1 MNYLKIQLSLFILLS
16 TLFCQFGLVE
26 VEMDLTQIRD
36 SEKPF
41 LVSLPEDIKSYFENV
56 IYNSESEDLELEI
69 LIKIIPENVPRNGNE
84 RVITSQIL
92 ITNYV
97 DQTYLSHSV
106 KFNFSSSVNLS
117 YAPDF
122 HSLRSILDFYGLIF
136 VGSEMD
142 IWSQYGGEIY
152 FVQAEEIANMGQ
164 DSDFSDGWD
173 GRKQFI
179 EDVILFK
186 EFRNSKF
193 AFFQALDEIY
203 MEEGKFY
210 KQVNSLKLFYDVSMD
225 IPDYMME
232 FKYTRNFFK
241 AYSEEIA
248 KNFAQYKLI
257 EELKEFQLLDPE
269 NKHIYK
275 EFIFE

>member
-1 MNYLKIQLSLFILLS
+1 MNYLKIQLFLYILLS
-16 TLFCQFGLVE
+16 FLICQFGLVE
-26 VEMDLTQIRD
+26 VEMDLIQIRD
-36 SEKPF
+36 SEKLF
-41 LVSLPEDIKSYFENV
+41 LKSLPEDIKSYFENV
-56 IYNSESEDLELEI
+56 VYNSEFEDLDLEL

-92 ITNYV
+92 FTNYV
-97 DQTYLSHSV
+97 DQTYFSRSV
-106 KFNFSSSVNLS
+106 KFNYSSGVNLS

-122 HSLRSILDFYGLIF
+122 HNLRSLLDYYGLLF

-142 IWSQYGGEIY
+142 IWNQYGGEVY

-164 DSDFSDGWD
+164 DSDLSDGWD
-173 GRKQFI
+173 GRNQFI
-179 EDVILFK
+179 GDIILFK

-193 AFFQALDEIY
+193 KFFQALDEIY
-203 MEEGKFY
+203 MEEGKFE
-210 KQVNSLKLFYDVSMD
+210 KQVHSLKLFYDVSMD

-241 AYSEEIA
+241 VYSEEIA
-248 KNFAQYKLI
+248 KNFARYKLI
-257 EELKEFQLLDPE
+257 EELKEFQYLDPE

-275 EFIFE
+275 QYIVE

>member
-16 TLFCQFGLVE
+16 ILFCQFGLVE
-26 VEMDLTQIRD
+26 IEMDLTQVRD

-41 LVSLPEDIKSYFENV
+41 LKSLPEDIKSYFENV
-56 IYNSESEDLELEI
+56 KYNSETENLELEI

-84 RVITSQIL
+84 RVITSQL
-92 ITNYV
+92 LFTNYV
-97 DQTYLSHSV
+97 DQTYFARSV
-106 KFNFSSSVNLS
+106 KFNYSSGVNLS

-122 HSLRSILDFYGLIF
+122 HNFRSILDYYGLLF

-142 IWSQYGGEIY
+142 IWNQYGGEVY
-152 FVQAEEIANMGQ
+152 FVKAEEITNMGQ
-164 DSDFSDGWD
+164 DSDLSDGWD

-179 EDVILFK
+179 EDIILFK

-193 AFFQALDEIY
+193 KFFQALDEIY
-203 MEEGKFY
+203 MEEGKFD
-210 KQVNSLKLFYDVSMD
+210 KQVNALKLFYDVSMD
-225 IPDYMME
+225 IPNYMME

-248 KNFAQYKLI
+248 KNFARYKLI
-257 EELKEFQLLDPE
+257 EELKEFQFLDPE

-275 EFIFE
+275 QFIIE